1 MYCPVCASPLLWS
14 TSYAGLRMWKR
25 RERHPN
31 KFSLEPY
38 RRSIVRVLL
47 SMSIHLETESM
58 DRGASP
64 ENPWVFPLE
73 TNNPIVAKKRAYE
86 ILKEEWNNGEFQRLN
101 SGPIGTHSL
110 RKYPSTY
117 SQQCGCSRDN
127 IDFRGRWKRT
137 KKQIDTYIDVELPYP
152 DAKIACSFS
161 LHWRT
166 M

>member
-1 MYCPVCASPLLWS
+1 VKEEREAPKQILLGAISPL
-14 TSYAGLRMWKR
+14 YC
-25 RERHPN
+25 
-31 KFSLEPY
+31 
-38 RRSIVRVLL
+38 VLL

-86 ILKEEWNNGEFQRLN
+86 I
-101 SGPIGTHSL
+101 
-110 RKYPSTY
+110 
-117 SQQCGCSRDN
+117 
-127 IDFRGRWKRT
+127 
-137 KKQIDTYIDVELPYP
+137 IDVELPYP